1 MMGFAT
7 SIDQTEFPPVTIS
20 ECIKSSEL
28 NWILKLNNLEGKSA
42 QIATVISE
50 GHALM
55 VADGSYMAKQS
66 TELGSAA
73 WMIEDLQTGDSCKG
87 MVRTSGIENE
97 VNAYQSEVQG
107 LHTVVAS
114 LRVICQH
121 HKVQSGKVTLCCDNE
136 NTLWLSS
143 IRSTQVPLRMKHTD
157 LIQAIR
163 KIVLELPIVVV
174 FKDVM
179 GHQDKHVLFEDLD
192 RPSQLNVQVDLE
204 AKPYLQYLLQ
214 VDEDGDLEDAPDS
227 IL

>member
-1 MMGFAT
+1 
-7 SIDQTEFPPVTIS
+7 
-20 ECIKSSEL
+20 
-28 NWILKLNNLEGKSA
+28 
-42 QIATVISE
+42 
-50 GHALM
+50 M